1 MIYAE
6 ATGQDT
12 WFWIPKVYLED
23 VDSASFSLEAVGTVT
38 RKRIVF
44 DNLSVDDWS
53 YAGYYEIQTVVPEDA
68 EMGEYNYV
76 FKDHSGKVISTG
88 VLVIFSGTPP
98 VSRTEANNSKQYM
111 QYGNQQEQ

>member
-23 VDSASFSLEAVGTVT
+23 VDSASFSLEAFGTVT

-44 DNLSVDDWS
+44 NNFSVDHS
-53 YAGYYEIQTVVPEDA
+53 TYEGYFKVTAVVPTDA

-98 VSRTEANNSKQYM
+98 VSRTAAANTKQYT